1 MFFFNNVDSLKL
13 KKQIIKKI
21 IIKKTKSLKSPKIPS
36 TKIHFFA
43 KIFCKFFAIKYF
55 AKYLQMIFGKFA
67 FALFA

>member
-36 TKIHFFA
+36 TNFPKSPKII
-43 KIFCKFFAIKYF
+43 IF
-55 AKYLQMIFGKFA
+55 IFIN
-67 FALFA
+67 